1 MAEPAITEAEE
12 LRRQGRR
19 GLVPC
24 HAPIDARIVSPAL
37 LSVTVDPQSFVP
49 IAPRTARLGRL
60 DPAPVVRSQ
69 RAGPVQT
76 VVLTGVAGRD
86 GFEVS
91 DSEIGRASGWE
102 RVCRYM

>member
-60 DPAPVVRSQ
+60 APAHVERRQS
-69 RAGPVQT
+69 AGPVQK
-76 VVLTGVAGRD
+76 VRSEERPGGKGV
-86 GFEVS
+86 
-91 DSEIGRASGWE
+91 DSTFRSRWSLE
-102 RVCRYM
+102 